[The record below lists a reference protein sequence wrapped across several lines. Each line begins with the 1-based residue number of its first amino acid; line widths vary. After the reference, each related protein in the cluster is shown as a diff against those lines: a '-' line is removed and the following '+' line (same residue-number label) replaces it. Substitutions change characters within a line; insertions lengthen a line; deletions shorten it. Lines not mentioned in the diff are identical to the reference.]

1 MLPSYSTIFLAIYI
15 QSQASNVAALV
26 IPDYTLD
33 NRNLHD
39 GEESPDHIF
48 ARDNA
53 VKLLFQDTENDE
65 MKFISQPLGT
75 KLDELGDYTFMS
87 PAGSGVTVYVHDSGI
102 NLQHDEFTQS
112 FPGVRKGTVGR
123 LYPYRSILD
132 PQPTTDTSG
141 HGTCVADKIIGHK
154 FGVAKGADL
163 LMVPWINVKDEK
175 WIQAGLR
182 AIINDI
188 KAKRKK
194 NSNFV
199 AVVNFSYKLGT
210 ANDLGDQ
217 LETYRALYKEIYDLD
232 VVMVFAAGNDGDFGR
247 TEVDHYPALLAK
259 ELPNVIVVGSVDVNG
274 YPSKF
279 TEGGSLVHIS
289 APGALNSKIG
299 IECAQGTGKSSTWK
313 LEGTSIAA
321 PTVAG
326 FAAYLMSFESA
337 LRKSGSVAK
346 NVKARI
352 LRLGYIRAIGDLE
365 GVPPV
370 PAIWNGL
377 QGSPAC

>member
-1 MLPSYSTIFLAIYI
+1 MLLSYSTIFLAVYI

-33 NRNLHD
+33 NGTLHD
-39 GEESPDHIF
+39 GEEPLDHIS

-65 MKFISQPLGT
+65 MKFISQPLET
-75 KLDELGDYTFMS
+75 ELDKLEDYTFMNF
-87 PAGSGVTVYVHDSGI
+87 AGSGVTVYVHDSGI

-112 FPGVRKGTVGR
+112 FPGVRKGTIR
-123 LYPYRSILD
+123 WLYPYRSILD
-132 PQPTTDTSG
+132 PPPTTDPSW

-163 LMVPWINVKDEK
+163 LMVPWIDLQDREWMK
-175 WIQAGLR
+175 AGLR
-182 AIINDI
+182 VIIHDI
-188 KAKRKK
+188 KAKRRM

-199 AVVNFSYKLGT
+199 AVVNFSYLIGT

-232 VVMVFAAGNDGDFGR
+232 VVMVFAAGNNGDFGR
-247 TEVDHYPALLAK
+247 TEVDQYPALFAK

-279 TEGGSLVHIS
+279 TKGGSLVDIS
-289 APGALNSKIG
+289 APGAVNSKIG
-299 IECAQGTGKSSTWK
+299 IECAHGTESNTVRV
-313 LEGTSIAA
+313 EGTSFAA

-326 FAAYLMSFESA
+326 LAAYLMSFESA
-337 LRKSGSVAK
+337 LQKPGTVAK

-352 LRLGYIRAIGDLE
+352 LRLGNIRAVGDLA
-365 GVPPV
+365 GVPPKL
-370 PAIWNGL
+370 AICNWL
-377 QGSPAC
+377 QGSPC